1 MSLQETAK
9 YRNVLQ
15 IMEPPEFSVRTPLL
29 QCCKTG
35 LPGLRIDPDRLGDQ
49 TPFTPESP
57 GFQQKGTA
65 MIPHRPEYAASLL
78 RLALGVLFIAHG
90 LLKVLV
96 FTVPGT
102 VAFFQSI
109 GLPGVLA
116 YVIIAAELLGGTAL
130 IIGFLTR

>member
-1 MSLQETAK
+1 
-9 YRNVLQ
+9 
-15 IMEPPEFSVRTPLL
+15 
-29 QCCKTG
+29 
-35 LPGLRIDPDRLGDQ
+35 
-49 TPFTPESP
+49 
-57 GFQQKGTA
+57 

-130 IIGFLTR
+130 IIGFLTRWAALGLAIVAFGSILPHAANGWLFSNAGGGWEFPLFLGITCLVQALLGGGKFAVDRRG